1 LSRKNQNTGGPY
13 MHFYTTRSVDENQDN
28 ETLKDITK
36 SGKQRPW
43 REKKL
48 DNVGYADILEI
59 LKIKKAYNVKQCG
72 NVLEFKPSEDGYL
85 KLYKTWFCKSKLCPV
100 CNWRRAMKNSS
111 QAQKVIEEVVKEKP
125 KARWLF
131 LTLSTK
137 NAIDGKTLENSLK
150 EMTKAFHKLFKYKK
164 VSKNLIGFMRS
175 TEVTVNKKDGSYN
188 QHMHVLL
195 CVENSYFK
203 NKENYIS
210 QEEWVGLWQKALRV
224 DYKPVANIK
233 AIKPNKKGDK
243 DIQAA
248 IKETSKYSVKSSDYL
263 TGNQEKD
270 AEIVQDLEQ
279 GLHRK
284 RMLSYGGLLKQKHKI
299 LNLDDAENGD
309 LIKTSDDETITE
321 EEEKA
326 HSITAIWN
334 FEKQNYFLKNM

>member
-1 LSRKNQNTGGPY
+1 

-28 ETLKDITK
+28 ETLKDMTK

-43 REKKL
+43 REKKI
-48 DNVGYADILEI
+48 DNVDYADILEI

-72 NVLEFKPSEDGYL
+72 SVLEFKPSDDGYL

-100 CNWRRAMKNSS
+100 CNWRRAMKNSY

-137 NAIDGKTLENSLK
+137 NAIDGETLERSLK
-150 EMTKAFHKLFKYKK
+150 HLTESFRRLFKYKK

-175 TEVTVNKKDGSYN
+175 TEVTVNKNDGSYN

-195 CVENSYFK
+195 CVENAYFRK
-203 NKENYIS
+203 KENYIT
-210 QEEWVGLWQKALRV
+210 QEEWVDLWQKALQV
-224 DYKPVANIK
+224 DYKPIANIK

-263 TGNQEKD
+263 TGNYEKD

-279 GLHRK
+279 GLYRK

-299 LNLDDAENGD
+299 LNLDDAEDGN
-309 LIKTSDDETITE
+309 LIKTSDDEMTTD

-326 HSITAIWN
+326 YSITAIWN
-334 FEKQNYFLKNM
+334 YEKQNYFLKNV

>member
-1 LSRKNQNTGGPY
+1 MQFN
-13 MHFYTTRSVDENQDN
+13 TTRYIDENQDN
-28 ETLKDITK
+28 ETLKDMTK

-43 REKKL
+43 REKKI
-48 DNVGYADILEI
+48 DNVSYADILEI
-59 LKIKKAYNVKQCG
+59 LKIKKAFNVKQCG
-72 NVLEFKPSEDGYL
+72 NVLEFKPTDEGYL

-100 CNWRRAMKNSS
+100 CNWRRSMKNSY
-111 QAQKVIEEVVKEKP
+111 QAQKVIEAVVKEKP

-137 NAIDGKTLENSLK
+137 NAIDGDTLEQSLK
-150 EMTKAFHKLFKYKK
+150 HLTESFRRLFKYKK

-175 TEVTVNKKDGSYN
+175 TEVTVNKNDGSYN

-203 NKENYIS
+203 NKANYIT
-210 QEEWVGLWQKALRV
+210 QEEWINLWQKALQV

-263 TGNQEKD
+263 TGNHEKD
-270 AEIVQDLEQ
+270 SEIVRDLEQ
-279 GLHRK
+279 GLYRK
-284 RMLSYGGLLKQKHKI
+284 RMLSYGGLLKQKHKL
-299 LNLDDAENGD
+299 LNLDDAEDGN
-309 LIKTSDDETITE
+309 LIQTSDEEKTTE
-321 EEEKA
+321 EEQKA

-334 FEKQNYFLKNM
+334 FEKQNYFLKNL

>member
-1 LSRKNQNTGGPY
+1 

-28 ETLKDITK
+28 ETLKDMTK
-36 SGKQRPW
+36 NGKQRPW
-43 REKKL
+43 REKKIS
-48 DNVGYADILEI
+48 NVNYADILEI

-72 NVLEFKPSEDGYL
+72 NVLEFKPSNDGYL

-100 CNWRRAMKNSS
+100 CNWRRAMKNSY

-137 NAIDGKTLENSLK
+137 NSISGEHLDQNLK
-150 EMTKAFHKLFKYKK
+150 EMSKAFNKLKMYSK
-164 VSKNLIGFMRS
+164 VKKNLVGFMRS

-195 CVENSYFK
+195 CVESAYFK
-203 NKENYIS
+203 KQGQYIKQS
-210 QEEWVGLWQKALRV
+210 EWVDLWQRALQVNYR
-224 DYKPVANIK
+224 PVANIK

-279 GLHRK
+279 GLYRK
-284 RMLSYGGLLKQKHKI
+284 RMLSYGGLLKQKHKL

-309 LIKTSDDETITE
+309 LIKTSDDETVTE

>member
-1 LSRKNQNTGGPY
+1 

-28 ETLKDITK
+28 KTLKDITK
-36 SGKQRPW
+36 NGKQRPW

-48 DNVGYADILEI
+48 DNVSYADILEI

-72 NVLEFKPSEDGYL
+72 NVLEFKPSNDGYL

-111 QAQKVIEEVVKEKP
+111 QAQEVIAEVVKEKP

-137 NAIDGKTLENSLK
+137 NSISGEHLDQSLK
-150 EMTKAFHKLFKYKK
+150 EMSKAFNKLKMYSK
-164 VSKNLIGFMRS
+164 VKKNLVGFMRS
-175 TEVTVNKKDGSYN
+175 TEVTVNKNDGSYN

-195 CVENSYFK
+195 CVESAYFK
-203 NKENYIS
+203 KQGQYIKQS
-210 QEEWVGLWQKALRV
+210 EWVDLWQRALQV
-224 DYKPVANIK
+224 DYRPVAHIK

-263 TGNQEKD
+263 TGNHEKD

-279 GLHRK
+279 GLYRK

>member
-1 LSRKNQNTGGPY
+1 
-13 MHFYTTRSVDENQDN
+13 MHFNTTRSVDENQDN
-28 ETLKDITK
+28 EILKDMTK

-43 REKKL
+43 REKKIN
-48 DNVGYADILEI
+48 NVSYADILEI

-72 NVLEFKPSEDGYL
+72 SVLEFKPSDDGYL

-137 NAIDGKTLENSLK
+137 NSISGEHLDQSLK
-150 EMTKAFHKLFKYKK
+150 EMSKAFNKLKMYSK
-164 VSKNLIGFMRS
+164 VKKNLVGFMRS
-175 TEVTVNKKDGSYN
+175 TEVTVNKNDGSYN

-195 CVENSYFK
+195 CVESAYFRK
-203 NKENYIS
+203 KENYIT
-210 QEEWVGLWQKALRV
+210 QEEWVDLWQKALQV

-279 GLHRK
+279 GLYRK

-334 FEKQNYFLKNM
+334 FEKQNYFLKNV

>member
-1 LSRKNQNTGGPY
+1 

-28 ETLKDITK
+28 KTLKDITK
-36 SGKQRPW
+36 NGKQRPW

-48 DNVGYADILEI
+48 DNVSYADILEI

-72 NVLEFKPSEDGYL
+72 NVLEFKPSNDGYL

-111 QAQKVIEEVVKEKP
+111 QAQKVIAEVVKEKP
-125 KARWLF
+125 NARWLF

-137 NAIDGKTLENSLK
+137 NSISGEHLDQSLK
-150 EMTKAFHKLFKYKK
+150 EMSKAFNKLKMYSK
-164 VSKNLIGFMRS
+164 VKKNLVGFMRS
-175 TEVTVNKKDGSYN
+175 TEVTVNKNDGSYN

-195 CVENSYFK
+195 CVESAYFK
-203 NKENYIS
+203 KQGQYIKQS
-210 QEEWVGLWQKALRV
+210 EWVDLWQRALQV
-224 DYKPVANIK
+224 DYRPVANIK

-263 TGNQEKD
+263 TGNHEKD
-270 AEIVQDLEQ
+270 VEIVQDLEQ
-279 GLHRK
+279 GLYRK

-299 LNLDDAENGD
+299 LNLDDVENGD

-334 FEKQNYFLKNM
+334 FEKQNYFLKNV

>member
-1 LSRKNQNTGGPY
+1 

-28 ETLKDITK
+28 KTLKDITK
-36 SGKQRPW
+36 NGKQRPW

-48 DNVGYADILEI
+48 DNVSYADILEI

-72 NVLEFKPSEDGYL
+72 NVLEFKPSNDGYL

-111 QAQKVIEEVVKEKP
+111 QAQKVIAEVVKEKP
-125 KARWLF
+125 NARWLF

-137 NAIDGKTLENSLK
+137 NSISGEHLDQSLK
-150 EMTKAFHKLFKYKK
+150 EMSKAFNKLKMYSK
-164 VSKNLIGFMRS
+164 VKKNLVGFMRS
-175 TEVTVNKKDGSYN
+175 TEVTVNKNDGSYN

-195 CVENSYFK
+195 CVESAYFK
-203 NKENYIS
+203 KQGQYIKQS
-210 QEEWVGLWQKALRV
+210 EWVDLWQRALQV
-224 DYKPVANIK
+224 DYRPVANIK

-263 TGNQEKD
+263 TGNHEKD

-279 GLHRK
+279 GLYRK

-299 LNLDDAENGD
+299 LNLDDVENGD

-334 FEKQNYFLKNM
+334 FEKQNYFLKNV